1 MEVVLTATLVS
12 VPLGTASAAQDVG
25 AIAALG
31 VGGHIALA
39 GALIAVG
46 CAVVFRGRGAAQ
58 SPGGSGVVNP
68 VVAARDRSW
77 STGSTPGTPIPRRFS
92 RAKMGRSRADV

>member
-1 MEVVLTATLVS
+1 
-12 VPLGTASAAQDVG
+12 
-25 AIAALG
+25 
-31 VGGHIALA
+31 
-39 GALIAVG
+39 
-46 CAVVFRGRGAAQ
+46 VFRGRGAAQ